1 MIVVERYFHCL
12 DSVDTGD
19 WQGFSSLDC
28 RNICAS
34 ICLVTAIA
42 QGEEFVSIA
51 SNLTFD
57 KRGSEGKSEER
68 DQPPVG
74 FSWYPR
80 QGSNLRHSA

>member
-1 MIVVERYFHCL
+1 MIVVERYFHRL

-28 RNICAS
+28 RNNCSS

-42 QGEEFVSIA
+42 QDEEFVSIA

-57 KRGSEGKSEER
+57 KRGSEGKGEGR

-74 FSWYPR
+74 LCWYPR
-80 QGSNLRHSA
+80 QGSHR